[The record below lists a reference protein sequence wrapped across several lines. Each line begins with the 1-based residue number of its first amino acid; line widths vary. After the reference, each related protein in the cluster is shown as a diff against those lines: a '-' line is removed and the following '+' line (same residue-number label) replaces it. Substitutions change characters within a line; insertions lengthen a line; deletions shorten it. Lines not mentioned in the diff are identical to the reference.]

1 MLSLIIAGIISL
13 ILTSCIFS
21 NGFISFEAAVAGF
34 IIFDVFFII
43 FFIIVKIILE
53 KSKTINNMF
62 NSN

>member
-13 ILTSCIFS
+13 ILTSCVFY

-34 IIFDVFFII
+34 ITFDVFFII
-43 FFIIVKIILE
+43 FFILAKIILE
-53 KSKTINNMF
+53 KSKTINNRF